1 MKLSI
6 IMKQEKKNKIKIYI
20 LIFLSLAL
28 FLPLQNI
35 KAATINVPSQYASI
49 STAIKKAAIGD
60 TILVAAGIYN
70 ENLWVSKNVEIV
82 SVSGPNNT
90 IIDGQNKSSVVVFYN
105 TKFDGIRSARIS
117 GFAIRNGRSADG
129 QGGGVTFAYSDAVVE
144 NNHIISNDASVDGGG
159 VLVSLASNGVIR
171 NNFIDSNSATRF
183 GAGMS
188 IVGSSNPLV
197 YNNWISNNNASGS
210 TYTNGG
216 AGGGGI
222 FVDGNS
228 SPQIIKNT
236 ITTNHAD
243 HAGGAISL
251 RVGCSSIIEDNT
263 ITDNNAAYGGGIHI
277 ETEGGSPI
285 IRNNTVSS
293 NQANYSASFPGS
305 GFGGGISIFNGS
317 KPQIIGNTI
326 GNNSASDGGAGIV
339 SAENANSTI
348 AGNKIFSNKVP
359 MSTSGYKTGG
369 GIYVANSTAN
379 IFNNVI
385 YSNEASMGGGIG
397 LLDNANVAIVNNTI
411 VKNLVQTNRPVVSAA
426 GGISIMD
433 VITSAS
439 IKNNIIT
446 QNGEY
451 QVFEE
456 HKKAIFLNNLINND
470 GKSLYFNWD
479 TGAISDIA
487 NLNSE
492 SRVNADWNVSGSE
505 GFVNASNNDYSINSS
520 SAGIDK
526 GDTVLLSQ
534 YDIDYD
540 LRNFGSAPDIGA
552 YEYTTI
558 TGKTKPIY
566 RFWSNAKQHHFY
578 TMDAKERDTVL
589 NTYKLDEWK
598 YEGQAFRAFN
608 LNDCGNASQV
618 FRLWSN
624 EKQGHFYTISESEK
638 DYVSSFYPDNVW
650 RYEHPAYCAETSA
663 SGSNTALHR
672 FWSDEKQG
680 HFYTA
685 SAGEKDYIIAN
696 YPTNVWKYESIG
708 YYAYPSL

>member
-1 MKLSI
+1 M
-6 IMKQEKKNKIKIYI
+6 KNKLKII
-20 LIFLSLAL
+20 IQVCLLSVL
-28 FLPLQNI
+28 FFPFKNI
-35 KAATINVPSQYASI
+35 QAATINVPSQYSSI

-60 TILVAAGIYN
+60 TILVAAGTYN

-82 SVSGPNNT
+82 SVSGADNT
-90 IIDGQNKSSVVVFYN
+90 IIDGQDKSSVVVFYN
-105 TKFDGIRSARIS
+105 TKFDGARSARIS
-117 GFAIRNGRSADG
+117 GFTIRNGHSADG
-129 QGGGVTFAYSDAVVE
+129 QGGGVTYANSDAVVE

-159 VLVSLASNGVIR
+159 ILVSLASNGVIR

-188 IVGSSNPLV
+188 IVGASNPSV
-197 YNNWISNNNASGS
+197 YNNWISNNNASGP

-228 SPQIIKNT
+228 SPQIMKNT

-263 ITDNNAAYGGGIHI
+263 ITDNNSAYGGGVHI
-277 ETEGGSPI
+277 ETEGGAPI
-285 IRNNTVSS
+285 IRNNTISS

-305 GFGGGISIFNGS
+305 GFGGGVSIFNTS
-317 KPQIIGNTI
+317 KPQVIGNTI
-326 GNNSASDGGAGIV
+326 SNNSATDGGAGIV
-339 SAENANSTI
+339 SAESANSTI
-348 AGNKIFSNKVP
+348 ADNKILSNKVP

-379 IFNNVI
+379 IFNNII
-385 YSNEASMGGGIG
+385 YSNEASLGGGIG

-411 VKNLVQTNRPVVSAA
+411 VKNLVQTNRPVVSAG
-426 GGISIMD
+426 GGISVMD
-433 VITSAS
+433 VVTSAS

-456 HKKAIFLNNLINND
+456 HKKATLLNNLINND
-470 GKSLYFNWD
+470 GKSLYFNWSS
-479 TGAISDIA
+479 GAISSIA
-487 NLNSE
+487 NLNNSIN
-492 SRVNADWNVSGSE
+492 VNADWNVSGSE
-505 GFVNASNNDYSINSS
+505 GFVNSSNNDYTINNS
-520 SAGIDK
+520 SAGINK
-526 GDTVLLSQ
+526 GDTVILSQ
-534 YDIDYD
+534 YDINYN
-540 LRNFGSAPDIGA
+540 LRNFGNAPDIGA

-558 TGKTKPIY
+558 TRKTKPIY

-578 TMDAKERDTVL
+578 TIDINERNDVL

-598 YEGQAFRAFN
+598 YEGQAFRAFD

-618 FRLWSN
+618 FRFWSN

-650 RYEHPAYCAETSA
+650 HYEHPAYCAETSA
-663 SGSNTALHR
+663 SGSNTALYR
-672 FWSDEKQG
+672 FWSNEKQG

-685 SAGEKDYIIAN
+685 SAGEKDYIVAN
-696 YPTNVWKYESIG
+696 YPENVWKYESIG
-708 YYAYPSL
+708 YYVYPSL